1 MFATVA
7 YPMFPSLPAR
17 LRVGLITATL
27 ALTGCAI
34 PQADSPSHTAT
45 ATQSAMQ
52 TAAQALPS
60 WQDRAARQEILA
72 FIEHVSTPGHPD
84 YVPPAERLAV
94 FDNDGTLWAEKPH
107 WFSVQFYI
115 DRVRALA
122 PEHPEWMADPLLASV
137 IANDPAHPPKLGGK
151 EVIQLAA
158 LAETGLDQE
167 SFRTIARDWLA
178 SARHP
183 ETGMLYRDM
192 VYQPMLELLDLLRDA
207 GFRTYISTGGFD
219 EFTRALAPVYGI
231 EPYEVLATRWKM
243 TYQEQEGGSVVM
255 REPTL
260 DFYNYNEDK
269 PVGIEIALGMRPI
282 LAAGNSDG
290 DLAMMTYVAD
300 RNGPS
305 LVLLVDHDDAQRE
318 YAYAKGA
325 DRSQARAAERGWT
338 RISIRDDWNT
348 VYPGIR

>member
-1 MFATVA
+1 MS
-7 YPMFPSLPAR
+7 PSFSSC
-17 LRVGLITATL
+17 LRVGLIAASL
-27 ALTGCAI
+27 ALTGCTL
-34 PQADSPSHTAT
+34 PPTDSPAHHALS
-45 ATQSAMQ
+45 TQSA
-52 TAAQALPS
+52 TQALPS

-72 FIEHVSTPGHPD
+72 FVEHVTTPGHPD

-151 EVIQLAA
+151 EVIRLAA

-178 SARHP
+178 TARHP

-192 VYQPMLELLDLLRDA
+192 VYQPMLELLELLRGH

-231 EPYEVLATRWKM
+231 QPYEVLATRWKM
-243 TYQEQEGGSVVM
+243 TYQEQDGGSVVM

-269 PVGIEIALGMRPI
+269 PVGIEVALGMRPI

-300 RNGPS
+300 RSGPS

-318 YAYAKGA
+318 YDYARGA
-325 DRSQARAAERGWT
+325 DRSHARAAERDWT

-348 VYPGIR
+348 VYPHSR